1 MTCEDFAEAISA
13 LADGSLDPAERP
25 RVEAHVEAC
34 EDCRALLD
42 DLRALRREAAA
53 LPRAPLPDSLWPR
66 LAARLRE
73 QGVRDESD
81 SSRATL
87 WQWGAIAAVLV
98 IAVGLSLMVT
108 WARRPAPQP
117 GGSQAGHADT
127 GARPA
132 AAGNAKG
139 SASVEGV
146 EAELRM
152 AEEHYERAIS
162 GLEQV
167 ATSDQS
173 SFDPQVAATVK
184 RNLQVIDQAIA
195 ESRTA
200 LRTEPQ
206 NQPARESLFEA
217 LRRKIGLLQDT
228 IALMNEMRK
237 GNQAGAAQIVEGN
250 KS

>member
-1 MTCEDFAEAISA
+1 MTCTDFAEAISA
-13 LADGSLDPAERP
+13 LADGSIDSAERP
-25 RVEAHVEAC
+25 RVEAHIEAC

-53 LPRAPLPDSLWPR
+53 LPPEPLPPALWSR
-66 LAARLRE
+66 LETGLRA
-73 QGVRDESD
+73 QGVRGASEGH
-81 SSRATL
+81 RAL
-87 WQWGAIAAVLV
+87 WQWGAIAAAL
-98 IAVGLSLMVT
+98 ILAVALSLVVT
-108 WARRPAPQP
+108 WTRRPAQ
-117 GGSQAGHADT
+117 QAADAQQHAPA
-127 GARPA
+127 GEAQPA
-132 AAGNAKG
+132 AAGNAAPA
-139 SASVEGV
+139 ASVEGV
-146 EAELRM
+146 EAELKM

-167 ATSDQS
+167 AASEQAS
-173 SFDPQVAATVK
+173 LDPQVAATVR

-200 LRTEPQ
+200 LKSEPQ

-237 GNQAGAAQIVEGN
+237 GNQAGAAEIVEG